1 MNRLMLIVAAL
12 LFGCNNAPGAIQPTM
27 RPTPTTAST
36 TQAVLEPIEL
46 RYGIYLARLDL
57 RVTISAEGALRS
69 VRTDNK
75 SYGTGDI
82 DPKNERVEV
91 REGKLTAEQIADLSN
106 LFAGWDSLSTTSYG
120 GVPDGGDVSIRYGD
134 KTVSG
139 GSAVP
144 KQVEDARIHLMELA
158 RSMPVV
164 KQ

>member
-1 MNRLMLIVAAL
+1 MYRLIPIVAAF
-12 LFGCNNAPGAIQPTM
+12 LFGCDNPSSITQLTT
-27 RPTPTTAST
+27 RPAPTTAST
-36 TQAVLEPIEL
+36 TQAILKPIEL
-46 RYGIYLARLDL
+46 HYGIYLARLDL
-57 RVTISAEGALRS
+57 RVTVSAEGMLRS

-91 REGKLTAEQIADLSN
+91 REGKLTAEQIAELSK
-106 LFAGWDSLSTTSYG
+106 LFTGWDSLSTTPYG
-120 GVPDGGDVSIRYGD
+120 GVADGGDISIRYGD

-158 RSMPVV
+158 RSMPLATP
-164 KQ
+164 